1 MRELNITEKEAG
13 QRLDKLL
20 AKYLNRAPQS
30 FLYKMLRK
38 KNIVLNDKRAS
49 GNEKLAASDVI
60 RLYLSEE
67 TIQSFREEPFA
78 APAHPD
84 KRKKTALDVLYED
97 GQILLINKPAG
108 MLSQKAKATDFSLVE
123 YLTDYL
129 MEKKEITR

>member
-20 AKYLNRAPQS
+20 AKYLNRAPKS

-49 GNEKLAASDVI
+49 GNEKLAAADVI

-97 GQILLINKPAG
+97 GQILLIN
-108 MLSQKAKATDFSLVE
+108 
-123 YLTDYL
+123 
-129 MEKKEITR
+129 